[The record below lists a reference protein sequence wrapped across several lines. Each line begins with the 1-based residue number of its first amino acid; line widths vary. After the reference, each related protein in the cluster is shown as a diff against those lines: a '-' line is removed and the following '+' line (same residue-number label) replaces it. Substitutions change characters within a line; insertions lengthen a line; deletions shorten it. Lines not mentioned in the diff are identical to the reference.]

1 MLNRIARGALA
12 GAAGTV
18 ALDAATYADMAM
30 RGRGSSGTPAAL
42 VGVLADRMGWAAIG
56 TKAKDEAAGNRKT
69 GLGSLL
75 GYTTGIGVGIAYGAI
90 RGGDGRA
97 SPLTGIAV
105 GLAAMVASDVPI
117 AASGVSDPRTWG
129 LSGWLADAIPH
140 LIYGLVTAQAY
151 AAMEG

>member
-18 ALDAATYADMAM
+18 ALDAATYADMAL

-42 VGVLADRMGWAAIG
+42 VAVLADRLGWAAIG
-56 TKAKDEAAGNRKT
+56 TGAKDEVAGNRKT
-69 GLGSLL
+69 GVGSLL

-129 LSGWLADAIPH
+129 LSGWLSDAIPH